1 MKYAKVKAKLKTAAG
16 DILAI
21 VSAFLGVIPGL
32 LKKKALH
39 PLAVVPAG
47 EGVGELRD
55 IFGPP
60 MPEGH
65 ERIGQVGRRP
75 GPVRHP
81 PQGRPPAEGWPEMS
95 PNRNGNTVPRIIAG
109 LVTAL
114 ILSLAGMVMSNST
127 RITTVETE
135 IKHIA
140 DQLSS
145 NAAMVER
152 NRTENRDEHIAIGKK
167 LDEIKDK
174 LNGKSK

>member
-1 MKYAKVKAKLKTAAG
+1 
-16 DILAI
+16 
-21 VSAFLGVIPGL
+21 
-32 LKKKALH
+32 
-39 PLAVVPAG
+39 
-47 EGVGELRD
+47 
-55 IFGPP
+55 
-60 MPEGH
+60 
-65 ERIGQVGRRP
+65 
-75 GPVRHP
+75 
-81 PQGRPPAEGWPEMS
+81 MS

>member
-1 MKYAKVKAKLKTAAG
+1 
-16 DILAI
+16 
-21 VSAFLGVIPGL
+21 
-32 LKKKALH
+32 
-39 PLAVVPAG
+39 
-47 EGVGELRD
+47 
-55 IFGPP
+55 
-60 MPEGH
+60 
-65 ERIGQVGRRP
+65 
-75 GPVRHP
+75 
-81 PQGRPPAEGWPEMS
+81 MS

-135 IKHIA
+135 ITHIA